1 MSDMIGRRKE
11 KSNLSPF
18 LLLSAFE
25 APACPSHLTSNAKL
39 SMDVQKS
46 SKKSSRNPLH
56 FLGQLTRKIIGQN
69 NVLEHLPT
77 QPSHLTSSAGLSM
90 GFQKSSG
97 LVTGCRAQNWLLAYI
112 QVDRPATRW
121 GCCSFQVKLRARQAT
136 PSSHGTVQ
144 LGTMARVE
152 CDGTT
157 CWRIRP
163 DQLMPVP
170 HSALVLHLSWQMAHL
185 LTSAGEKIMKI

>member
-1 MSDMIGRRKE
+1 MPRT
-11 KSNLSPF
+11 SPPMGF
-18 LLLSAFE
+18 
-25 APACPSHLTSNAKL
+25 
-39 SMDVQKS
+39 QKS
-46 SKKSSRNPLH
+46 SRKSSRNPVQ

-69 NVLEHLPT
+69 NALEQLPT
-77 QPSHLTSSAGLSM
+77 QPSHLTSNAGLPM

-112 QVDRPATRW
+112 QVDRPTTRW
-121 GCCSFQVKLRARQAT
+121 GYCCFQVKLRARNAA
-136 PSSHGTVQ
+136 PSSHGTAQ

-170 HSALVLHLSWQMAHL
+170 HSALVLHLSWKMAPL
-185 LTSAGEKIMKI
+185 LTFSGGNILEI